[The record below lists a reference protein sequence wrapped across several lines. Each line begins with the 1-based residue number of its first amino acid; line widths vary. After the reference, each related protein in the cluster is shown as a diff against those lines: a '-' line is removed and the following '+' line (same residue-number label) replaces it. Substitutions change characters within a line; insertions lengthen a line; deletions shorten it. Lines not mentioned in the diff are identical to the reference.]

1 MAVTSTG
8 KVNNKEQQQQTQTQY
23 NGLKGVTQNTAT
35 NLKNYQNGYNQS
47 ERVTNAQNTMQ
58 QVQAQKPQTYSSKY
72 TEQLDNIMAQIQNP
86 KEFKFSFDGDALF
99 NAYKDQYVQQGQ
111 QASMDAMGQ
120 AAGLT
125 GGYGNS
131 YAQQVGNQAYQQYL
145 LGLNDKAMDIY
156 DRAYGRYRDD
166 QAALNDQYNMIAAAD
181 DRDYGRYNDDY
192 SKWLA
197 ERDFAANQAAA
208 AEEMDYNRYLND
220 RSYWQQLA
228 AAENQDY
235 WTDTNFNEDVRRNNR
250 DYAESVRQYNQ
261 NFAEDQRQY
270 DADLNEKIR
279 QFDASLEW
287 DKMSQEQKYAA
298 EYAMQIIANGQI
310 PSEELL
316 KAAGLSAADAQKML
330 VQVAAVGGGGGGG
343 GGGNGGD
350 KGDKS
355 GTWTLND
362 HNEKN
367 KDKKI
372 QERVSEEAKNAVG
385 TINVTPVMPS
395 AMQTTKTP
403 TVNAA
408 KTAAATNLV
417 VQRNK
422 NKLDRVR

>member
-8 KVNNKEQQQQTQTQY
+8 RVNNNKNQQQAQQTQYT
-23 NGLKGVTQNTAT
+23 GLKGVTQNTGA
-35 NLKNYQNGYNQS
+35 NLQNYQNGYQQS
-47 ERVTNAQNTMQ
+47 ERVTNAQNQMQ

-72 TEQLDNIMAQIQNP
+72 TDQLDSIMQQIQNP

-99 NAYKDQYVQQGQ
+99 NTYKDQYVQQGR

-120 AAGLT
+120 AAALT

-166 QAALNDQYNMIAAAD
+166 QNALNDRYNMIAAAD

-197 ERDFAANQAAA
+197 ERDFAANQAAQ

-235 WTDTNFNEDVRRNNR
+235 WTDTNFNEDVRRYNTNL
-250 DYAESVRQYNQ
+250 AEEKRQ
-261 NFAEDQRQY
+261 FDAE
-270 DADLNEKIR
+270 LNEKIR
-279 QFDASLEW
+279 QFDSSLEW

-330 VQVAAVGGGGGGG
+330 VQVAAVGGGGGSRGPG
-343 GGGNGGD
+343 KTEDPGD
-350 KGDKS
+350 TGD
-355 GTWTLND
+355 TEEDYDRILR
-362 HNEKN
+362 EKQQMEMQALKTSDN
-367 KDKKI
+367 VLAPQVTNIAEDKK
-372 QERVSEEAKNAVG
+372 RYNEEKSKRN
-385 TINVTPVMPS
+385 IEK
-395 AMQTTKTP
+395 QRRE
-403 TVNAA
+403 AA
-408 KTAAATNLV
+408 KKAGLASI
-417 VQRNK
+417 
-422 NKLDRVR
+422 